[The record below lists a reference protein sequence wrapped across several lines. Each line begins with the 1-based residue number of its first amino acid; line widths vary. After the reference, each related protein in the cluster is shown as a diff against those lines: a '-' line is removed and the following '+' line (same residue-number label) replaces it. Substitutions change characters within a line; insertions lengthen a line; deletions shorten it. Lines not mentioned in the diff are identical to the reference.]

1 MKIIKEGNPIPVTQQ
16 VTCKDCSAVLE
27 IGAVDLTPAISRRM
41 PNEQVEKRYTYVC
54 PCCNCTQFIKISELC
69 NGIANKM

>member
-16 VTCKDCSAVLE
+16 VTCKECSAVLE
-27 IGAVDLTPAISRRM
+27 IGAKDLTPQISRKI
-41 PNEQVEKRYTYVC
+41 PDVQVEKSYTYVC
-54 PCCNCTQFIKISELC
+54 PCCNCYQIIKKSELC